1 MVNTMAE
8 IAFSLGLESVN
19 IQVDVGLISRK
30 PKRQF
35 TLHKGERPGKM
46 IWVGE
51 HVSIFKAASS
61 P

>member
-35 TLHKGERPGKM
+35 TLHKGEQSWKDDMG
-46 IWVGE
+46 G
-51 HVSIFKAASS
+51 
-61 P
+61 